1 MWAVRAE
8 RGDTL
13 LPSGFVAEADGGWR
27 HFVSSTRANPDQA
40 LFTAAVRYGDP
51 FDRYVSRPFDSFDL
65 GVDVSWPSTAWL
77 TRVEIQGLLAGWDLD
92 PGSLSAGG
100 SWSWGKRI
108 STYDA
113 FDTIRVD
120 ATQWRAFVS
129 CMFR

>member
-1 MWAVRAE
+1 MCIRDSLNPTQLITRLTTGDLWAVRAE

-65 GVDVSWPSTAWL
+65 GVDVSWPVSYTHL
-77 TRVEIQGLLAGWDLD
+77 TLPTILRVEI
-92 PGSLSAGG
+92 
-100 SWSWGKRI
+100 
-108 STYDA
+108 
-113 FDTIRVD
+113 
-120 ATQWRAFVS
+120 
-129 CMFR
+129 